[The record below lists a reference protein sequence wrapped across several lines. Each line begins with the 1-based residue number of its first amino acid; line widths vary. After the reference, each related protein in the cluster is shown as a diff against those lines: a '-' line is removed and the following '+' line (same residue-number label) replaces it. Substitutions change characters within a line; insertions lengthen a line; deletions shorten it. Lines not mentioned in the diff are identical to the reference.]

1 MKDWIEFFRNLKD
14 WIGRNKIREDNWNEF
29 WGNLESKFCILI
41 LKKKKTW
48 ARRLFFSHL
57 IMYFMIEFDGDII

>member
-14 WIGRNKIREDNWNEF
+14 WIGRNKIRVDNWNEF

-41 LKKKKTW
+41 LKKKKKKKDMGKKIV
-48 ARRLFFSHL
+48 F
-57 IMYFMIEFDGDII
+57 